1 MLNAGKRPTISFL
14 SSWRSHKEVVSDN
27 YLDKEKTSNILKFYH
42 FAGEWNVC
50 FYAGDEIK

>member
-42 FAGEWNVC
+42 FVGGVERLLLC
-50 FYAGDEIK
+50 RR